1 MIFLQPLF
9 LFGLLTVSIP
19 IIIHLFQFRRYKT
32 VYFTNV
38 AFLRN
43 LKKETEKQSKLKH
56 LLVLLARIL
65 AIAALVMAFAQ
76 PVIPEQEEAKSAL
89 KAKNYVSIYVDNSRS
104 MQQQS
109 AQGSVL
115 SKARA
120 KALEI
125 VDTYP
130 ATAKFQFLSNDFKA
144 YHQRFIDKSGV
155 KTMIEET
162 DISPAAR
169 NLSEVMSRQKQ
180 LFRNEAGGMN
190 KHVYLISDFQKSSAD
205 IQNISADSSF
215 DVNLVKVN
223 ATQPNNLYVDSC
235 WFEEPVHQVQQ
246 TSVLH
251 VSIRNSGAKDYEKI
265 PLKLKIGGKQRAL
278 ASFSVKAGDKVQT
291 ELSFTNHKTGWHLA
305 QLEIVDNPIT
315 FDDTFYFSY
324 EIKPA
329 IHVLEIYEDQ
339 PNSYLG
345 RLFDRDSL
353 IAFSTSD
360 VLKLNYSS
368 IADNQLIIL
377 NEIASFSS
385 GLSQTLKKN
394 IAEGRSDLVLIP
406 HKEKMATNKQITEE
420 LNLSRLGSLDS
431 SATEVGD
438 IATAHPL
445 YENVFMEKVSL
456 SSDKN
461 FDLPSVQKYFTIQTR
476 PSAEVLMRLVNNN
489 PFFVTENRGA
499 ATIYQLA
506 APLKDDFTNFQRHA
520 LFVPTFHRMA
530 IMSQKGGKIF
540 HYTAD
545 DEPVSVPLSATDE
558 GDEVMRLEMV
568 DGEYEI
574 IPPVSDGPG
583 GIQFENKV
591 EKAGHYQILYNDSIR
606 GYLSFNYNRLE
617 SDMEMMST
625 GELSAASKD
634 NIKTTM
640 TIYDDNPQPLSAQ
653 IKENQAGYP
662 LWRWFVIMAL
672 VFLGLEVLFLRFLK

>member
-9 LFGLLTVSIP
+9 LYGLLAVSIP

-56 LLVLLARIL
+56 LLVLLSRIL
-65 AIAALVMAFAQ
+65 AIVALVMAFAQ
-76 PVIPEQEEAKSAL
+76 PVIPDQEETKSSL
-89 KAKNYVSIYVDNSRS
+89 QAKNYVSIYVDNSRS

-109 AQGSVL
+109 AQGTVL
-115 SKARA
+115 TKARA

-162 DISPAAR
+162 DISPATR
-169 NLSEVMSRQKQ
+169 KLSEVVSRQKQ
-180 LFRNEAGGMN
+180 LFKSEGAGVN
-190 KHVYLISDFQKSSAD
+190 KHIYLISDFQKSTAD
-205 IQNISADSSF
+205 VQNVSADSSF
-215 DVNLVKVN
+215 NVNLVKVN

-251 VSIRNSGAKDYEKI
+251 VRIRNSGAKDYEKI
-265 PLKLKIGGKQRAL
+265 PLKLKIDDKQRAL
-278 ASFSVKAGDKVQT
+278 ASFSVKAGGKVQT
-291 ELSFTNHKTGWHLA
+291 ELSFTNHNTGWHLA

-329 IHVLEIYEDQ
+329 IDVIEIYEDK
-339 PNSYLG
+339 PNPYIG
-345 RLFDRDSL
+345 RLFGRDSL
-353 IAFSTSD
+353 IEFSTSD
-360 VLKLNYSS
+360 VLKLNHSS
-368 IADNQLIIL
+368 LSDNQLIIL
-377 NEIASFSS
+377 NEIESFSS

-394 IAEGRSDLVLIP
+394 ISEGRSDLVMIP
-406 HKEKMATNKQITEE
+406 HEQKIATNRQIVEE
-420 LNLSRLGSLDS
+420 LNLSRMGSLDS
-431 SATEVGD
+431 SSAEVGE

-461 FDLPSVQKYFTIQTR
+461 FDLPSAQQYFTIQTR
-476 PSAEVLMRLVNNN
+476 PSAEVLMRLVTNN
-489 PFFVTENRGA
+489 PFLVAEKRGA
-499 ATIYQLA
+499 STIYQLA
-506 APLKDDFTNFQRHA
+506 APLKDEFTNFQRHA

-545 DEPVSVPLSATDE
+545 NKPLNLALSTIDE
-558 GDEVMRLEMV
+558 GDEVVRLEMV
-568 DGEYEI
+568 NGEYEI
-574 IPPVSDGPG
+574 IPPVSNGPG
-583 GIQFENKV
+583 GIQFDNKV
-591 EKAGHYQILYNDSIR
+591 EKAGHFRIQYNDSTR

-617 SDMEMMST
+617 SDMQMMST
-625 GELSAASKD
+625 GELAAASQD

-662 LWRWFVIMAL
+662 LWRWLVVMAL